1 MSTDAQREI
10 DRCTA
15 SIINSPND
23 PLLFHTRG
31 YYYGQIGEHL
41 KAVDDYTES
50 IRLKPE
56 DFAAFANRG
65 LSYSNLGEYQKAI
78 LDYDG
83 AIRLY
88 PDPGPELYT
97 ARAIAHEALSMFE
110 AAAEDRAMAAEITRL
125 DELEEL
131 EDELDEL
138 EEPVEETEESN
149 HYY

>member
-31 YYYGQIGEHL
+31 YYYDQIGEHL

-56 DFAAFANRG
+56 DFAVFANRG
-65 LSYSNLGEYQKAI
+65 FSYSNLGEYQKAI

-110 AAAEDRAMAAEITRL
+110 AAAEDRATAEEITRS
-125 DELEEL
+125 
-131 EDELDEL
+131 DEL
-138 EEPVEETEESN
+138 EEPEEPVTETEESN

>member
-56 DFAAFANRG
+56 DVNTRRRYLITMG
-65 LSYSNLGEYQKAI
+65 RSDSIRI
-78 LDYDG
+78 L
-83 AIRLY
+83 APNCIR
-88 PDPGPELYT
+88 PGP
-97 ARAIAHEALSMFE
+97 
-110 AAAEDRAMAAEITRL
+110 
-125 DELEEL
+125 
-131 EDELDEL
+131 
-138 EEPVEETEESN
+138 
-149 HYY
+149 